1 MTQYPGV
8 LISTLVATERH
19 PAKEELCSL
28 PSSPPPPTPS
38 DLAAR
43 SLKKG
48 GESGPP
54 LARGREQGSV
64 RVRQRPRETLTWEEG
79 PAGVRRRRVSA
90 ALRAQTFAC
99 LKARASLCAR
109 AWLSD
114 SRRPP
119 CTAPPPHYLYRLG
132 SCLPVP
138 ISSGSRE
145 CGANR
150 MLFLEREVGSLADTL
165 TTCSW
170 PCGIRLFVPHDPR
183 FQSVQS
189 PCTL

>member
-1 MTQYPGV
+1 MGKRAG
-8 LISTLVATERH
+8 LSKGETEAQGDPDVGGR
-19 PAKEELCSL
+19 PSWGEEEKSVCSL
-28 PSSPPPPTPS
+28 EGS
-38 DLAAR
+38 DVCL
-43 SLKKG
+43 
-48 GESGPP
+48 P
-54 LARGREQGSV
+54 
-64 RVRQRPRETLTWEEG
+64 EG
-79 PAGVRRRRVSA
+79 QSWSWQPM
-90 ALRAQTFAC
+90 ALRFTQTT
-99 LKARASLCAR
+99 LH
-109 AWLSD
+109 
-114 SRRPP
+114 P
-119 CTAPPPHYLYRLG
+119 TPHYLYRLD

-170 PCGIRLFVPHDPR
+170 PCGISLFVPHDPR